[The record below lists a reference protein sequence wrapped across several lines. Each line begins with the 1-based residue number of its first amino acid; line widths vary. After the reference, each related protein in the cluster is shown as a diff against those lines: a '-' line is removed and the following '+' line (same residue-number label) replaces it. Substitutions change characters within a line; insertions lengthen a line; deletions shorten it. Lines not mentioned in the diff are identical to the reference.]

1 MATGHVTTP
10 QIYVMHWV
18 KMWDHFSS
26 RWDVTQIQMLWW
38 GSHKIFKSMM
48 TSPNGKN
55 FPVTGPL
62 YGEFTGK
69 RVYSPHKG
77 KWRGALMF
85 YLICAWINGWVN
97 NREAGDLRRHRSHYD
112 VIVMICVFHIS
123 HKNIAINS
131 SVLKIM
137 TIRHG
142 RDLWNLARSH
152 KQLYLLCPPDS
163 WNWSAP
169 VPWEPWNLKK

>member
-10 QIYVMHWV
+10 QIYDVHWV
-18 KMWDHFSS
+18 KMWDHCSS
-26 RWDVTQIQMLWW
+26 RWDVTQIQMLWC

-48 TSPNGKN
+48 TSSNGN
-55 FPVTGPL
+55 IFPVTGPL

-123 HKNIAINS
+123 HKNIARNS
-131 SVLKIM
+131 SVLKSWQFAMAETCEIWLGPINRCIYYARQ
-137 TIRHG
+137 TREIDQLLFHG
-142 RDLWNLARSH
+142 SL
-152 KQLYLLCPPDS
+152 
-163 WNWSAP
+163 
-169 VPWEPWNLKK
+169 EI